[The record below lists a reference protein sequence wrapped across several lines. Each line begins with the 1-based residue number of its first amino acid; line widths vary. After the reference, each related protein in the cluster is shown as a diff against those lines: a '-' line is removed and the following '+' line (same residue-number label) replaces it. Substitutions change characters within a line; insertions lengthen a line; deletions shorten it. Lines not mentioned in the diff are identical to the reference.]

1 MAPSTIIVQGLFR
14 KPFFLKCQLFCQNGF
29 HLWKMRWL
37 MILWNVTNILTV
49 VWFYFLSLFYIAT
62 KSPLLMFLTPVY
74 SFGSSARV
82 LPLFVA
88 VSFHEKITFH
98 SAAAAIVSSSTLRV
112 EELDDENRH
121 WGAGKIHFPGFSD
134 RYCWISSSSV
144 NSGRAMSSIL
154 STWLVG
160 WVSSSS
166 SISHSG
172 MANFWTGL
180 MILESFWILLFW
192 VGL

>member
-98 SAAAAIVSSSTLRV
+98 SAAAAAAIMSSSTLRV
-112 EELDDENRH
+112 EELDDENRQYVITIWLKKIFDNKVLYITHFQNRISLH
-121 WGAGKIHFPGFSD
+121 WL
-134 RYCWISSSSV
+134 ISAI
-144 NSGRAMSSIL
+144 NDCAMSL
-154 STWLVG
+154 T
-160 WVSSSS
+160 
-166 SISHSG
+166 
-172 MANFWTGL
+172 T
-180 MILESFWILLFW
+180 
-192 VGL
+192 

>member
-1 MAPSTIIVQGLFR
+1 MKACPKLCALLSFFYVSHWNSSI
-14 KPFFLKCQLFCQNGF
+14 KPDSC
-29 HLWKMRWL
+29 
-37 MILWNVTNILTV
+37 V
-49 VWFYFLSLFYIAT
+49 
-62 KSPLLMFLTPVY
+62 
-74 SFGSSARV
+74 FGSQCV
-82 LPLFVA
+82 WLY
-88 VSFHEKITFH
+88 VSHWN
-98 SAAAAIVSSSTLRV
+98 SSIKPDSCVFGSQCVWLQESFLDVIFRV

-144 NSGRAMSSIL
+144 NSGMAMSSIL

-172 MANFWTGL
+172 MANF
-180 MILESFWILLFW
+180 
-192 VGL
+192 

>member
-1 MAPSTIIVQGLFR
+1 MKACPKLCALLSFFYVSHWNSSI
-14 KPFFLKCQLFCQNGF
+14 KPDSC
-29 HLWKMRWL
+29 
-37 MILWNVTNILTV
+37 V
-49 VWFYFLSLFYIAT
+49 
-62 KSPLLMFLTPVY
+62 
-74 SFGSSARV
+74 FGSQCV
-82 LPLFVA
+82 WLQE
-88 VSFHEKITFH
+88 SFLDVIF
-98 SAAAAIVSSSTLRV
+98 RV

-166 SISHSG
+166 SISPSR
-172 MANFWTGL
+172 MDNF
-180 MILESFWILLFW
+180 
-192 VGL
+192 

>member
-1 MAPSTIIVQGLFR
+1 MNIFKGLFR

-62 KSPLLMFLTPVY
+62 KSPLLMFFTTVY
-74 SFGSSARV
+74 SFGSSPRV

-98 SAAAAIVSSSTLRV
+98 SAAAAIMSSSTLRV
-112 EELDDENRH
+112 EELDDGNRH
-121 WGAGKIHFPGFSD
+121 YYYIRTTTTNTYYVDSRLLCKLKWGREREKEKNSN
-134 RYCWISSSSV
+134 WIS
-144 NSGRAMSSIL
+144 IFWW
-154 STWLVG
+154 T
-160 WVSSSS
+160 
-166 SISHSG
+166 IS
-172 MANFWTGL
+172 L
-180 MILESFWILLFW
+180 Y
-192 VGL
+192 

>member
-1 MAPSTIIVQGLFR
+1 MPTFLSICWKWVSSLEDEMIDDAVECDKCDTYTTIVSNFSVLQCLFR

-62 KSPLLMFLTPVY
+62 NSPLLMFLTTVY
-74 SFGSSARV
+74 SFGSSTRV

-98 SAAAAIVSSSTLRV
+98 SAAAAIVSSSTLIV
-112 EELDDENRH
+112 EELDD
-121 WGAGKIHFPGFSD
+121 
-134 RYCWISSSSV
+134 
-144 NSGRAMSSIL
+144 
-154 STWLVG
+154 
-160 WVSSSS
+160 
-166 SISHSG
+166 
-172 MANFWTGL
+172 
-180 MILESFWILLFW
+180 
-192 VGL
+192 